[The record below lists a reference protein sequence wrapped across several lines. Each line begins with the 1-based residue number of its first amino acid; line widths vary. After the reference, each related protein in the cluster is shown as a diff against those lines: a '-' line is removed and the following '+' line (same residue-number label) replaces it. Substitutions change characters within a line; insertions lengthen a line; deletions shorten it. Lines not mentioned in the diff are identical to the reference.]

1 MKYELKFYQAWK
13 ILLHDSWETIARDN
27 VNKVK

>member
-13 ILLHDSWETIARDN
+13 ILLHDNWDTIAGDK